1 MEESILKSVKKVLG
15 IDADYIAF
23 DLDILI
29 HINTA
34 FAVLNQLGI
43 GPEAG
48 FMIEDDT
55 AVWATFYGTDSRY
68 NAIRT
73 YVYLKVRIMFDPP
86 QTAYLVEALNSQ
98 IKELEWRINAYREET
113 QWVDPNLV
121 EPELEDNL
129 VLDGGSP

>member
-15 IDADYIAF
+15 IDADFTAF

-48 FMIEDDT
+48 FMIEDDS
-55 AVWATFYGTDSRY
+55 AVWADFYGTDPRY

-86 QTAYLVEALNSQ
+86 QTAYLVEALNAQ
-98 IKELEWRINAYREET
+98 IREYEWRINAYREET
-113 QWVDPNLV
+113 QWVDPNLE
-121 EPELEDNL
+121 EPVLEDGM
-129 VLDGGSP
+129 VLDGGAP